1 MSDCVPV
8 PARVHQVDVALAHLE
23 AVLKEQDCQLVI
35 DREDGVFRLIPNNFY
50 LDPMEE
56 HDESDQP
63 VPKGEF
69 REIDVPIQVFDD
81 YYHGIYRK

>member
-8 PARVHQVDVALAHLE
+8 PARVHQVDVALSHL
-23 AVLKEQDCQLVI
+23 AQVLKEQDCQLVI

-50 LDPMEE
+50 LDPQEE
-56 HDESDQP
+56 HDDSDPP
-63 VPKGEF
+63 VEKCEF
-69 REIDVPIQVFDD
+69 REIDTPIQIFDD